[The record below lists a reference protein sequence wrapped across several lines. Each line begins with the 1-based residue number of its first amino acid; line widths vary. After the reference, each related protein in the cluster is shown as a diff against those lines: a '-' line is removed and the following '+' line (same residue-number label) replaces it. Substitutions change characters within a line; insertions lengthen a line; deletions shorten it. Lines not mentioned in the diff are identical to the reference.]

1 MRLADEL
8 RRRLEATADLARP
21 HERDDFDFRGDPTP
35 AAVLAAIV
43 DRPGPTLLLTRR
55 QDHLRHHPGQI
66 AFPGGRADPGDTG
79 PIDTALREAEEEIA
93 LGRTAVEVIGLDGS
107 YRTGTGFQ
115 IVPVVGIIPAG
126 LALSPQDAEVA
137 EIFEVPLA
145 HVLDTA
151 NHRPREGFFRGR
163 RRRYIEIPYEG
174 YRIWGATA
182 AMIANLARRLA

>member
-1 MRLADEL
+1 MSLASEL
-8 RRRLEATADLARP
+8 RHRLEATADLARP
-21 HERDDFDFRGDPTP
+21 HERDDIDLPADSMP

-43 DRPGPTLLLTRR
+43 DRPEPALLLTRR
-55 QDHLRHHPGQI
+55 DDNLRHHPGQI
-66 AFPGGRADPGDTG
+66 AFPGGRADPGDAG
-79 PIDTALREAEEEIA
+79 PIDTALREAEEEVA
-93 LGRTAVEVIGLDGS
+93 LPRAAVEVIGLDGA
-107 YRTGTGFQ
+107 YRTGTGFS
-115 IVPVVGIIPAG
+115 IVPVVGVIPPG
-126 LALSPQDAEVA
+126 LALIPRDEEVA

-163 RRRYIEIPYEG
+163 MRRYIEIPYEN